1 MLREEREVVIAIPV
15 VFSADGSLSC
25 TFFVSNTFSPDS
37 VCLRENVLLN
47 LFVLRN
53 YSPFCFLRNISRP
66 GACFKHAH
74 FFLLLFLWTLVHCAV
89 IAEPWRVDNLQRIG
103 FILQHSGSWEVKVP
117 EGIRTHSASQVA
129 LGILCA
135 VEGGT
140 LGAHMAE
147 QLGE

>member
-1 MLREEREVVIAIPV
+1 MLRKEREVIASPV

-53 YSPFCFLRNISRP
+53 YSPFCFLRNISRF

-74 FFLLLFLWTLVHCAV
+74 FFFITVPVDISPLCSHCRTL
-89 IAEPWRVDNLQRIG
+89 E
-103 FILQHSGSWEVKVP
+103 GS
-117 EGIRTHSASQVA
+117 
-129 LGILCA
+129 
-135 VEGGT
+135 
-140 LGAHMAE
+140 
-147 QLGE
+147 